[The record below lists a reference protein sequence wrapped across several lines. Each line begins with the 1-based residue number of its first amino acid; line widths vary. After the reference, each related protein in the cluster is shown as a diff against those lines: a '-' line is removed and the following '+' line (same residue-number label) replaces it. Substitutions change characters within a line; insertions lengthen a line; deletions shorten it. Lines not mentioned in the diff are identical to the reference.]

1 MISLEFLEQVEV
13 FKHFNDD
20 QLAALQG
27 CGEVLTFKRD
37 DQLFT
42 EGKDSSHLWIVMEG
56 QVALRFGMQGSKS
69 GSQDTVSFESE
80 SQTFGWSCFVPPY
93 TYRLSGYCASRQCKA
108 VAMEKEKLLSLFEK
122 DAEIG
127 YSVMSYLVCVVGN
140 HFHRFQDELAK
151 QMGHD
156 IMNAW

>member
-13 FKHFNDD
+13 FKNFNDD
-20 QLAALQG
+20 QLAALQE
-27 CGEVLTFKRD
+27 CGEVLTFKKD
-37 DQLFT
+37 DQLFV
-42 EGKDSSHLWIVMEG
+42 EGDDSNHLWIVMEG
-56 QVALRFGMQGSKS
+56 QVALQFGMQKSKS
-69 GSQDTVSFESE
+69 NDQDTVSFVSE

-93 TYRLSGYCASRQCKA
+93 TYRLSGYCASRQCKV
-108 VAMEKEKLLSLFEK
+108 VAMEKEKLNALFEK

-127 YSVMSYLVCVVGN
+127 YGVMFYLVSVVGN